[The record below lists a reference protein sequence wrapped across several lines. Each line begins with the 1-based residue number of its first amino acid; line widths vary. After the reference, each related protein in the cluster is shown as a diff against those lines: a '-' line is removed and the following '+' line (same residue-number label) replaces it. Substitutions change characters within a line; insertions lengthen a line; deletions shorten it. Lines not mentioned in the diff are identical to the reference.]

1 MNNLIEFLK
10 QEGVSAQLVE
20 EVRHYSEEHTVDEA
34 LKKRIPVPHFHYYGN
49 KVWEEALA
57 VLLCVAEIFCWQERR
72 QREKMCLH
80 RILQQFLNVRHG
92 IFPSMLI
99 WMRLR

>member
-57 VLLCVAEIFCWQERR
+57 VLLSGRR
-72 QREKMCLH
+72 EGNGKKCACTESCSS
-80 RILQQFLNVRHG
+80 F
-92 IFPSMLI
+92 
-99 WMRLR
+99 

>member
-34 LKKRIPVPHFHYYGN
+34 LKNVFLYHIFIIMAIRYGKR
-49 KVWEEALA
+49 
-57 VLLCVAEIFCWQERR
+57 LLQCFCVAEIFCWQERR
-72 QREKMCLH
+72 QREKCACTESCSS
-80 RILQQFLNVRHG
+80 F
-92 IFPSMLI
+92 
-99 WMRLR
+99 

>member
-57 VLLCVAEIFCWQERR
+57 VLLCGRNLLLAGEKARICENKKYIINTENLPLTGSLYYFAESFC
-72 QREKMCLH
+72 
-80 RILQQFLNVRHG
+80 I
-92 IFPSMLI
+92 
-99 WMRLR
+99 

>member
-57 VLLCVAEIFCWQERR
+57 VLLCGRNLLLAGEKATG
-72 QREKMCLH
+72 KMCLH

-99 WMRLR
+99 WMRLH